1 MEAVVVR
8 GRIARG
14 SLVRR
19 VTVTARIPAAVTGLL
34 VAALGEVKES
44 LGEKF
49 AKEKILQKYREEFPR
64 HSSFHGAL
72 RANGMRDSR
81 KGKRKNLEDIKLD
94 DFGQ

>member
-1 MEAVVVR
+1 M
-8 GRIARG
+8 
-14 SLVRR
+14 
-19 VTVTARIPAAVTGLL
+19 L